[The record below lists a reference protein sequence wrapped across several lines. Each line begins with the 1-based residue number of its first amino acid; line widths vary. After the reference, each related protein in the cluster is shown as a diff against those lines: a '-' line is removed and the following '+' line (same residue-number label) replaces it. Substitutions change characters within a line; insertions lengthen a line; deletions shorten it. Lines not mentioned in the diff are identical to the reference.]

1 MLNSQQIVIGQI
13 KLLNMGGIKDS
24 LITKYMRAELNKD
37 FTNML
42 KNYFGKKLGYRG
54 SHYAQLKVEVMR
66 DLRKKGFK
74 VVEIAEIVYGSPNK
88 NGSVSIQ
95 LNRYV
100 DSLRADEIRSN
111 MYDWISK
118 GLYPVSKRVDYRAKD
133 GTKVTVMELELLEA
147 DQKIERR
154 KYNVKRFLHD
164 L

>member
-1 MLNSQQIVIGQI
+1 
-13 KLLNMGGIKDS
+13 MGGIKDS
-24 LITKYMRAELNKD
+24 LITKYMRTESNKD

-42 KNYFGKKLGYRG
+42 KGYFSKKLGYRG

-74 VVEIAEIVYGSPNK
+74 VMEIADIVYGSPKK

-95 LNRYV
+95 LNNYV

-111 MYDWISK
+111 MYDWIAK
-118 GLYPVSKRVDYRAKD
+118 GLYPISKRVDYRSKE
-133 GTKVTVMELELLEA
+133 GIKVTVMELELLEA